1 MSEASLDLDAV
12 AHLLH
17 VTPSTVRRWLRQG
30 LLHPSAP
37 GGRFARP
44 QLEDWA
50 RRRGLS
56 LGQRERA
63 EVRHPADLLADA
75 FERGC
80 VLHHKRVDDA
90 RAAIRLLVEGLPQF
104 NADAHE
110 RLAREVLE
118 RESMASTALGG
129 GVALP
134 HPRTPPGDL
143 VTAPCVATLFLE
155 QGADWVAL
163 DGAPV
168 HTVFLLL
175 SPDAGRPRGRGL
187 LRASSRR

>member
-12 AHLLH
+12 ARLLH

-37 GGRFARP
+37 GGRFARA

-56 LGQRERA
+56 LGQSERA

-80 VLHHKRVDDA
+80 GALAFTFLADLGPTLAAGDDD
-90 RAAIRLLVEGLPQF
+90 RCTLL
-104 NADAHE
+104 
-110 RLAREVLE
+110 
-118 RESMASTALGG
+118 T
-129 GVALP
+129 
-134 HPRTPPGDL
+134 T
-143 VTAPCVATLFLE
+143 
-155 QGADWVAL
+155 
-163 DGAPV
+163 
-168 HTVFLLL
+168 LL
-175 SPDAGRPRGRGL
+175 S
-187 LRASSRR
+187 